1 MSAVG
6 FGVALVARERKWLSE
21 RTVPEDYDLRGKS
34 RRAVEREQ
42 GHEGVHEC
50 GGHHGLVTSSQA
62 TAISQLLNL
71 HAGFGMGFGMGFGAS
86 VVYAHSSVYAR
97 ETVSI
102 LRSSEHPPFG

>member
-71 HAGFGMGFGMGFGAS
+71 HAGFGMGFGECS
-86 VVYAHSSVYAR
+86 AH
-97 ETVSI
+97 I
-102 LRSSEHPPFG
+102 LFQTDFRDFL